1 MGLSPWR
8 QRAKRII
15 EHALA
20 QLPIGASYR
29 AKRQALREAYPFGE
43 RANHPY
49 RIWCEE
55 CTKAIGAKTKPK
67 QVAPV
72 VSVSP
77 LGVECG
83 WCQAAS
89 DRSCLACYAARRK
102 YERERGEGGT
112 TDWAKWAS
120 WRHTIAAGP
129 PDPLLILAFAD
140 WLEEQDWPEQGAIE
154 RAKVKEVAL
163 S

>member
-89 DRSCLACYAARRK
+89 DRQGRWTGGRGARADRRASTLLPRK
-102 YERERGEGGT
+102 AE
-112 TDWAKWAS
+112 
-120 WRHTIAAGP
+120 I
-129 PDPLLILAFAD
+129 
-140 WLEEQDWPEQGAIE
+140 GAPSAHI
-154 RAKVKEVAL
+154 
-163 S
+163 